1 MSVEDIRMIVYFC
14 CVLSAITCAFNMVLF
29 FGFPALKT
37 VLQSIPYKRDFFQK
51 YREVIA
57 VLGAMLVLILLL
69 ILFCALIRI

>member
-1 MSVEDIRMIVYFC
+1 MSMDDMRIALYFC
-14 CVLSAITCAFNMVLF
+14 CALAAMTCAFNMVLF

-69 ILFCALIRI
+69 ILFCVLIRI